1 MYQQDMV
8 FQYHFYFL
16 QDNNSLEYKE
26 MVKKHQELDKR
37 IQMDI
42 QDIRFFRLNFET
54 HLDYKEWVL
63 QNLIYNNVQLGKL
76 PDLLIQNPQD
86 NKILLNN

>member
-8 FQYHFYFL
+8 FQHHFYFL
-16 QDNNSLEYKE
+16 QDNSSLEYKE
-26 MVKKHQELDKR
+26 LVKKHQELDNR

-42 QDIRFFRLNFET
+42 KDIRFFQSNFET
-54 HLDYKEWVL
+54 HHDYKEWVH

-76 PDLLIQNPQD
+76 PDLLIQSPQD